1 MKPGK
6 IPPHLLHSLVFRHLP
21 QVRADV
27 LVRAGLGQDCAVID
41 FGDHVCVVSTD
52 PITAASASSGWYA
65 VHVACNDIA
74 ATGAEP
80 VGVLLTLLGPESI
93 KEEDIEGCVVEAA
106 RAARELGIEILGGHT
121 EITPGITS
129 LIISASAVGRA
140 PKERYLTSTGAR
152 PGDDLVLT
160 KAAGLEG
167 TAILATDYYDQL
179 RGLVPEDKLRAAQEL
194 RKYLSVVKEGLI
206 AARNGASA
214 MHDITEGGVL
224 GAVYEMAAG
233 AGIGVVVWEDTVPLL
248 PETKMI
254 CEALGID
261 GLRLISSGAMC
272 IATKDGRRLIATL
285 AQHGVNARVIGR
297 FMGPGAPMLLYPA
310 GATEERDTAP
320 RPIEPPESDELWRI
334 KAALG

>member
-6 IPPHLLHSLVFRHLP
+6 IPPHLLQSLVFSHLP
-21 QVRADV
+21 RLRGDV
-27 LVRAGLGQDCAVID
+27 LVRAGLGQDCAAVD

-80 VGVLLTLLGPESI
+80 VGVLLTILGPEST

-106 RAARELGIEILGGHT
+106 RAAQELGIEILGGHT
-121 EITPGITS
+121 EITPGIPS
-129 LIISASAVGRA
+129 LIISASALGKA
-140 PKERYLTSTGAR
+140 PKDRYLTSTGAR

-167 TAILATDYYDQL
+167 TAILATDYYERL
-179 RGLVPEDKLRAAQEL
+179 RGRIPEDKLRAAREL
-194 RKYLSVVKEGLI
+194 RNCVSVVKDGLI

-214 MHDITEGGVL
+214 MHDVTEGGVL
-224 GAVYEMAAG
+224 GAAYEMAAG
-233 AGIGVVVWEDTVPLL
+233 AGIGVVVWEDAIPVL
-248 PETKMI
+248 PETEAI
-254 CEALGID
+254 CKALGID
-261 GLRLISSGAMC
+261 YLRLISSGAMC
-272 IATKDGRRLIATL
+272 IATKDGGRLIAAL
-285 AQHGVNARVIGR
+285 ARQGINARIIGR
-297 FMGPGAPMLLYPA
+297 FTDPGAPMLLYPA
-310 GATEERDTAP
+310 GAGQHGEAP

-334 KAALG
+334 KEVLG